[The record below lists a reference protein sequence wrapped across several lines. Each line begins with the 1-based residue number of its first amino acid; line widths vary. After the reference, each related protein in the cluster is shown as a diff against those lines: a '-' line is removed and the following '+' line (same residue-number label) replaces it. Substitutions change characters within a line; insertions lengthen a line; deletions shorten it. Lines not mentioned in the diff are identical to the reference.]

1 MSPNAALAL
10 ADEPAAAA
18 GLAVTSNLLGALA
31 VPAESVFTF
40 PAGMYGFPECRRFA
54 LVPGGREGL
63 FWLQSLEHATL
74 IFLLADPFHFFPD
87 YAVELSSGDRA
98 ELQVTAAADVALLCV
113 VTLPRTRDEAP
124 TANLQGPVALNVV
137 SNLGRQLALAE
148 SGWGVRRELELGAS
162 AA

>member
-10 ADEPAAAA
+10 VDDLPAA
-18 GLAVTSNLLGALA
+18 GVAVTSDLLGALT

-40 PAGMYGFPECRRFA
+40 PVGMYGFPECRRFA
-54 LVPGGREGL
+54 LLPAGREGL

-74 IFLLADPFHFFPD
+74 IFLLADPFHFFTG

-98 ELQVTAAADVALLCV
+98 ELQVTAAADVAVLCV

-124 TANLQGPVALNVV
+124 TANLQGPLALNFAAGR
-137 SNLGRQLALAE
+137 GRQLALSE
-148 SGWGVRRELELGAS
+148 SRWGVRCEMELGAS